1 VNPNLRA
8 KCRRLLE
15 TGALPRSQCGVG
27 FIRCMKPLFD
37 AGVVRWEKSAA
48 GQKLNVLNR
57 VAYEGWFT
65 QHFPGTKI
73 SSDFDSSRIQGIAH
87 FRDSKAVRSNLP
99 VTVCVRSTQDG
110 VLLQNGLP
118 VETTRPTIEHGLFA
132 FLLVSPTTYSLK
144 GTCVLIENLAV
155 FTLFERLNLDVHLA
169 IWTSGVTSNRF
180 LDWLVL
186 NVQHGQRFL
195 HLPDYDPVG
204 MVQFLRYQ
212 RRLGDAV
219 SLHLPINMP
228 FLFKKFSKAPLLLKR
243 KSQRMLLRLRK
254 AQHPDV
260 QRVVV
265 LMDEHNGGLEHEAL
279 FITEDAS
286 KVAEKIEVTAGA
298 KHQ

>member
-1 VNPNLRA
+1 MSPSLRA

-15 TGALPRSQCGVG
+15 TGALPCSQCGAG
-27 FIRCMKPLFD
+27 FIRCLRPLFD
-37 AGVVRWEKSAA
+37 AGVVRREKSAA

-57 VAYEGWFT
+57 VAYESWFL

-73 SSDFDSSRIQGIAH
+73 SSDLNLSRIQGVAH

-99 VTVCVRSTQDG
+99 VIVCVRSTQDG
-110 VLLQNGLP
+110 VLLKDGLP
-118 VETTRPTIEHGLFA
+118 VETTRPTAAHGLFS
-132 FLLVSPTTYSLK
+132 FLLANPTTYSLK
-144 GTCVLIENLAV
+144 GAWVLIENLAV
-155 FTLFERLNLDVHLA
+155 FRLFEHLNLDVHLA
-169 IWTSGVTSNRF
+169 IWTAGISSNRF
-180 LDWLVL
+180 LDWLVS
-186 NVQHGQRFL
+186 NIQHGQRIM

-219 SLHLPINMP
+219 SL
-228 FLFKKFSKAPLLLKR
+228 FKNYSKRSLLLKP

-260 QRVVV
+260 QRVLA

-279 FITEDAS
+279 LITEDGSKLATVAS
-286 KVAEKIEVTAGA
+286 RVGFR
-298 KHQ
+298 QG